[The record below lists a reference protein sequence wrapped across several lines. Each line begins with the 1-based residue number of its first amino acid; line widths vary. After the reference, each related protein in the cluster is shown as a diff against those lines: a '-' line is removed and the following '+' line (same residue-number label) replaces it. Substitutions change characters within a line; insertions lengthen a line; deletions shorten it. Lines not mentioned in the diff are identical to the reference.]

1 MTTLSVPI
9 SSELESFIESQ
20 IKSGESPNKAAVV
33 RKALTRL
40 AEEEAIRDV
49 LIAQQDVREGKIIKG
64 DLREIL
70 RDTR

>member
-33 RKALTRL
+33 RKALMRL

-49 LIAQQDVREGKIIKG
+49 LIAQQEVREGKIIKG

>member
-9 SSELESFIESQ
+9 SSELEAFIESQ

-33 RKALTRL
+33 RKALMRL
-40 AEEEAIRDV
+40 AEEEAIRAV
-49 LIAQQDVREGKIIKG
+49 LMSEQEVREGKVLKG

-70 RDTR
+70 RGKK

>member
-9 SSELESFIESQ
+9 SGELEAFIESQ

-33 RKALTRL
+33 RRALMRL
-40 AEEEAIRDV
+40 AEEEAVRAV
-49 LIAQQDVREGKIIKG
+49 LIAQQEVREGKIIKG

-70 RDTR
+70 RDKK

>member
-33 RKALTRL
+33 RKALMRL
-40 AEEEAIRDV
+40 AEEEAIRAV
-49 LIAQQDVREGKIIKG
+49 LMSEQEVREGKVLKG

-70 RDTR
+70 RGKK